1 MPAFLYSRQGISS
14 PANAEGI
21 PEHFLCA
28 YKRGWLPGIR
38 QKGAAGLSADTPAR
52 QACGAAM
59 FSTILHG
66 CRAAPPFGLSPKR
79 GQKRFFP
86 SIRRPRRMNRPLPTV
101 SDRLPPKAA
110 CCKPVHARSPAVS
123 GRLFWRPSPSGG
135 ALPAS
140 ASPPAAHPTPPNR
153 LSKSPFLLMQPAYAN
168 QLFSADTSGGRIPAS
183 AACFG
188 GRCHTAETPS
198 GAGRP
203 LCTHGVL

>member
-1 MPAFLYSRQGISS
+1 MSHKYRATIGRESPRPASRGITTQLESRRISRDHSSRKSNFCGKNSGFAARREMPAFLYSRQGISS

-21 PEHFLCA
+21 PEYFLCA
-28 YKRGWLPGIR
+28 YKSMWLPGIR

-52 QACGAAM
+52 QVCGATM

-86 SIRRPRRMNRPLPTV
+86 SIRRPRRMSRPLLTG

-123 GRLFWRPSPSGG
+123 GHLFWRLPPVGRQYSGV
-135 ALPAS
+135 
-140 ASPPAAHPTPPNR
+140 
-153 LSKSPFLLMQPAYAN
+153 
-168 QLFSADTSGGRIPAS
+168 
-183 AACFG
+183 
-188 GRCHTAETPS
+188 
-198 GAGRP
+198 GRP
-203 LCTHGVL
+203 IFSR